1 MLATKG
7 KSWLAAL
14 LFPFVPGTFLETG
27 ISVNVLPVTSV
38 EIENTIAPT
47 PSPLI

>member
-1 MLATKG
+1 
-7 KSWLAAL
+7 L
-14 LFPFVPGTFLETG
+14 LFPFVLGTFLETV

-38 EIENTIAPT
+38 EIEHTIGQA